1 MTSKRKYIQRI
12 LLLFSIGLL
21 VLSVAEYSY
30 IHAGATIIHVRLE
43 KNTVSAEQL
52 DSYYEQIRGEKT
64 NLEKKAGEIPEVTLW
79 NIKDRIEAAAGEY
92 FSEGDFSLI
101 EGYGDLEKILPGQR
115 IDGMYP
121 SKGDNRGCA
130 ISDEG
135 ARALFGSSDVAGK
148 TLTVNQEDYVI
159 RGIIKEKRKMLWI
172 QNPDASG
179 FSNIEMVYKSRT
191 AVSAAESWLI
201 QQEFGTPDTVL
212 AGGDY
217 SAFNFLFL
225 TLPVWAIII
234 YGYIVLKRQISM
246 VEIVVLRNVLLA
258 FWGIGL
264 AALIFAGIRLS
275 FRFSLDYIPKRW
287 SDFSFYQGKA
297 EQLVRSA
304 QNIAGSKQLPGD
316 VALIKH
322 SRNSAY
328 LAWGSL
334 LFMGAYLYR
343 RREKD

>member
-1 MTSKRKYIQRI
+1 M
-12 LLLFSIGLL
+12 
-21 VLSVAEYSY
+21 LSVAEYSY
-30 IHAGATIIHVRLE
+30 IHAGETIIHVRFE

-64 NLEKKAGEIPEVTLW
+64 APEKKAGEIPEVTLW
-79 NIKDRIEAAAGEY
+79 NMKDQIEAAAGEY
-92 FSEGDFSLI
+92 FSEGGFSLI

-172 QNPDASG
+172 QNPDAAG

-191 AVSAAESWLI
+191 AVSAAESWLS
-201 QQEFGTPDTVL
+201 QQELGTPDTVL

-234 YGYIVLKRQISM
+234 YGYIVLKRQISR

-297 EQLVRSA
+297 EQLVQSA

-316 VALIKH
+316 AALIKH

-334 LFMGAYLYR
+334 LFMGAYLCR

>member
-1 MTSKRKYIQRI
+1 MTSKRKNIQII

-21 VLSVAEYSY
+21 MLSVAEYSY
-30 IHAGATIIHVRLE
+30 IHAGETIIHVRFE

-64 NLEKKAGEIPEVTLW
+64 APEKKAGEIPEVTLW
-79 NIKDRIEAAAGEY
+79 NMKDQIEAAAGEY
-92 FSEGDFSLI
+92 FSEGGFSLI

-172 QNPDASG
+172 QNPDAAG

-191 AVSAAESWLI
+191 AVSAAESWLS
-201 QQEFGTPDTVL
+201 QQELGTPDTVL

-234 YGYIVLKRQISM
+234 YGYIVLKRQISR

-297 EQLVRSA
+297 EQLVQSA

-316 VALIKH
+316 AALIKH

-334 LFMGAYLYR
+334 LFMGAYLCR

>member
-1 MTSKRKYIQRI
+1 
-12 LLLFSIGLL
+12 
-21 VLSVAEYSY
+21 
-30 IHAGATIIHVRLE
+30 
-43 KNTVSAEQL
+43 
-52 DSYYEQIRGEKT
+52 
-64 NLEKKAGEIPEVTLW
+64 
-79 NIKDRIEAAAGEY
+79 
-92 FSEGDFSLI
+92 
-101 EGYGDLEKILPGQR
+101 
-115 IDGMYP
+115 
-121 SKGDNRGCA
+121 
-130 ISDEG
+130 
-135 ARALFGSSDVAGK
+135 
-148 TLTVNQEDYVI
+148 
-159 RGIIKEKRKMLWI
+159 
-172 QNPDASG
+172 
-179 FSNIEMVYKSRT
+179 
-191 AVSAAESWLI
+191 
-201 QQEFGTPDTVL
+201 
-212 AGGDY
+212 
-217 SAFNFLFL
+217 
-225 TLPVWAIII
+225 
-234 YGYIVLKRQISM
+234 M